1 MEFLMAKIE
10 LSNISHTY
18 NPNDLNSTYALNP
31 FSMTWENG
39 KRYAILG
46 PSGCGKTT
54 MLNIVSGLVKPS
66 KGNILF
72 DDNDVTNLI
81 TEERNIAQVFQFPV
95 IYNTMTV
102 YDNLAFPLKCR
113 NFSKEKIEER
123 VKSVSDT
130 LRLSTFL
137 NMPARKLTADQKQL
151 ISLGRGLVREDV
163 AAVLMDEPL
172 TVIDPDLKFRL
183 RRNLKEIN
191 EEYKTTLVYVTHD
204 QNEAMTFADNIIV
217 MDQGEIVQVGLPK
230 DLFERPK
237 TTFVGYFIGSPAMNL
252 FETQLSSN
260 NCVEINGTIIKTNT
274 NLSKLKNNNLKLGI
288 RSEFV
293 KVAKEETEN
302 LVEVNIQKIE
312 DFGNFKLLTAKMG
325 NLTIKSKVHR
335 ETEIPSEDVKL
346 HIPADKCC
354 VYENS
359 KLI

>member
-1 MEFLMAKIE
+1 MAKIE

-18 NPNDLNSTYALNP
+18 NPNDLNPTYALNP

-72 DDNDVTNLI
+72 DGNDVTNLI

-130 LRLSTFL
+130 LRLSSFL

-191 EEYKTTLVYVTHD
+191 EQYKTTLVYVTHD

-260 NCVEINGTIIKTNT
+260 NSLKINDTIIKTNT
-274 NLSKLKNNNLKLGI
+274 NLSELKNNNLKLGI

-293 KVAKEETEN
+293 KVAKDENEN
-302 LVEVNIQKIE
+302 LLDVNVQKVE
-312 DFGNFKLLTAKMG
+312 DFGNFKLLTANMG
-325 NLTIKSKVHR
+325 NLIIKSKVNR
-335 ETEIPSEDVKL
+335 ETEIPAQNLKL
-346 HIPADKCC
+346 YFPADKCC
-354 VYENS
+354 VYKDN
-359 KLI
+359 KLV